1 VPSNTLYSS
10 CLFRSHR
17 SSGAGVTVGLLLLA
31 VLSLLLSGCDRDG
44 GTTTPEPTPDLGEVG
59 VVVNSVE
66 QTVTLFRVDDP
77 DESPRTV
84 DLQTGGDA
92 TPVGAAVRGDR
103 ALIPLGLYPA
113 AVLVD
118 LKAGQ
123 VIRTIGLPQG
133 SGATGAIF
141 LTDSTALV
149 ANPDRNSV
157 SHLDLEAGSA
167 GMEIEV
173 GRYPQGFVETDAG
186 IVVINAELENFQ
198 PAGPGTLTVLD
209 PEAMAVTG
217 EVTLTG
223 QNSNSGVVTSDGRL
237 FILHGGS
244 WGADDGSLSEVD
256 ISLSPPP
263 SVRSH
268 LSGRVPLGILLE
280 LWNHPVGYGIGN
292 LCPGSG
298 RSHPSGG
305 DSLQCRAGCGRRGS
319 PVCLDPRMSGSRT
332 GSASWRGSVRPG
344 RGECGDLPGM
354 GGIRLGGHR
363 VEKPVEEVQG
373 PPPRSVVP
381 VLPRRACRVTG
392 GGQVLSP

>member
-1 VPSNTLYSS
+1 MKNPNQEYFVPSNTLYSS

-256 ISLSPPP
+256 ISLSQE
-263 SVRSH
+263 VAH
-268 LSGRVPLGILLE
+268 HEGF
-280 LWNHPVGYGIGN
+280 
-292 LCPGSG
+292 
-298 RSHPSGG
+298 
-305 DSLQCRAGCGRRGS
+305 
-319 PVCLDPRMSGSRT
+319 
-332 GSASWRGSVRPG
+332 
-344 RGECGDLPGM
+344 GDLPSGLTYLD
-354 GGIRLGGHR
+354 GSLWASSWSFGIIQWDTESETFVRGPDDPIHPAGIPSSAGLGVDEEGRLYALTPECQAPGRVLRLGGDLSVR
-363 VEKPVEEVQG
+363 AEVNVG
-373 PPPRSVVP
+373 ICPAWVGFGWVDIE
-381 VLPRRACRVTG
+381 
-392 GGQVLSP
+392 